1 MDILEKLKLNSEI
14 LKDTDISEKI
24 TYFRDK
30 IISKI
35 HDNKIFFAGNGGS
48 AAQAQHFSTELIV
61 RYNKKFRERSYPCI
75 SICSDNVLLSACAND
90 YGYENVFSKQLMG
103 LAKKNDLL
111 ILFSTSG
118 NSKNLI
124 NAAKY
129 AKKNK
134 IETLSV
140 LGFDGGEMKNLS
152 DSYILVK
159 SNNIAIIQEIHLS
172 IIHSIVEA
180 IDNHLN
186 A

>member
-1 MDILEKLKLNSEI
+1 
-14 LKDTDISEKI
+14 
-24 TYFRDK
+24 
-30 IISKI
+30 
-35 HDNKIFFAGNGGS
+35 
-48 AAQAQHFSTELIV
+48 
-61 RYNKKFRERSYPCI
+61 
-75 SICSDNVLLSACAND
+75 
-90 YGYENVFSKQLMG
+90 MG

-140 LGFDGGEMKNLS
+140 LGFDGGELKNLS
-152 DSYILVK
+152 DGYILVK